1 MPELFKQEAADLAE
15 DAHRLLLELDA
26 SVPGAAA
33 INAECR
39 PPIDMLE
46 TATAVEVVVAVEDLA
61 NLGEPLDEPGSAGAT
76 VASNAVAV
84 LSCSSNSYRGQTLDA
99 SSSVA
104 GESIHPVGLTIR
116 FVMGRTGCINI
127 TRSAGRV
134 GAAVALCRVG
144 HAGESH
150 DRSVSRAP
158 FSRRA
163 RGPARPAN
171 RLAPATAC

>member
-1 MPELFKQEAADLAE
+1 M
-15 DAHRLLLELDA
+15 
-26 SVPGAAA
+26 GAAA
-33 INAECR
+33 LVAALVTVGCAGDG
-39 PPIDMLE
+39 P
-46 TATAVEVVVAVEDLA
+46 TA
-61 NLGEPLDEPGSAGAT
+61 PGSAGAT